1 MPEDDDIE
9 RLKEERIEDLQ
20 EGASPEEQAEE
31 RRKQIR
37 QKASQY
43 LTKEAKSRLGNIRA
57 AQPEMASAVEMQIAQ
72 LGETGRIEKIDDEQ
86 LKDILRSVKKE
97 KESEKND
104 IKFRR

>member
-9 RLKEERIEDLQ
+9 RLREERMEEME
-20 EGASPEEQAEE
+20 EGAGAEEQAEQ
-31 RRKQIR
+31 RRKQIK

-57 AQPEMASAVEMQIAQ
+57 AQPDMASAVEMQIAQ
-72 LGETGRIEKIDDEQ
+72 LGETGRIEKIDDDQ

-97 KESEKND
+97 KNSDESD